1 MYTGLRVSG
10 SWLCLDGGMIALYCA
25 EDMGEPA
32 DEEVDE
38 LSLELGEE
46 AQDIE
51 ESGDL
56 DPLLK
61 SW

>member
-1 MYTGLRVSG
+1 
-10 SWLCLDGGMIALYCA
+10 MIALYCA